1 MKISILGMGAYGIA
15 LGKVFHNN
23 ENKVSIWTKF
33 KEELDSVSLVRENV
47 SVLKGVKIPKA
58 IELTD
63 NMSKSVEQADIV
75 VVAIPMNAVRQ
86 VLKELSEIIED
97 KQVVCLVTK
106 GIEEETGKFVS
117 EIAEEELKGHKN
129 ICMLSGPSIAQEIA
143 EGASTGFVI
152 ASEYEFASLSVKVC
166 LENKNIVVDIS
177 KDLMGVQVASAVKN
191 VFAILCGML
200 EGMDK
205 KCSDSLRAAVLSK
218 LVFDLQKI
226 IIYFGGMEETFVGF
240 AGLGDM
246 LLTCMSN
253 KSRNYTFGKLLGE
266 GKSTN
271 SALKSMNVSTIEGL
285 TTLNILYKILQDKN
299 LKVKSIDTLYNI
311 VYKDKKIDNV
321 LKNI

>member
-1 MKISILGMGAYGIA
+1 MKISVLGMGAYGIA
-15 LGKVFHNN
+15 LGKVFYNN
-23 ENKVSIWTKF
+23 ENQVSIWTKF
-33 KEELDSVSLVRENV
+33 KEELDSVSLIRENV

-63 NMSKSVEQADIV
+63 DIRKSVGQADIV

-86 VLKELSEIIED
+86 VLKELNEILEE

-117 EIAEEELKGHKN
+117 EIAEEELNGHKN
-129 ICMLSGPSIAQEIA
+129 ICMLSGPSIAKEIA
-143 EGASTGFVI
+143 EGTSTGFVV
-152 ASEYEFASLSVKVC
+152 ASDYEFSAFSVKVC
-166 LENKNIVVDIS
+166 LENQNIVVDLS
-177 KDLMGVQVASAVKN
+177 KDLIGVQVASAVKN

-205 KCSDSLRAAVLSK
+205 NHSDSLRAAVLSK
-218 LVFDLQKI
+218 LVFDLQNI
-226 IIYFGGMEETFVGF
+226 IRYFGGKEETFISF

-253 KSRNYTFGKLLGE
+253 KSRNYTFGKLIGE
-266 GKSTN
+266 GKTAEE
-271 SALKSMNVSTIEGL
+271 ALKVMNVTTIEGL
-285 TTLNILYKILQDKN
+285 STLRILYEILQDKN
-299 LKVKSIDTLYNI
+299 LKIKSINTLYDI
-311 VYKDKKIDNV
+311 VYKSKKIDNI